1 MLRRDLLKLLGI
13 TTSAASFGLV
23 PTLSVAGPETHPKR
37 LGIIILGR
45 WDGWA
50 GFRPTGRRRKAI

>member
-13 TTSAASFGLV
+13 TTSAAGFGLV

-37 LGIIILGR
+37 LGIIILEG
-45 WDGWA
+45 GKGVEA
-50 GFRPTGRRRKAI
+50 NLLKIFSAEQ